1 MVVIATVPCAGA
13 DRADCPS
20 TLTESRAMTLVAD
33 LLASLYL
40 LAAAAADAL
49 FGRKRRRYRAA
60 VDIDAPVDVVWRACS
75 AHEIEFDG
83 PQMIGIKVAPR
94 PGTPDIYEGHI
105 TVGERAIEM
114 AYREVESR
122 PNEALLIEILKDG
135 SAPSVAPG
143 RDHYVACTFEQR
155 GEGTRLTMVHEL
167 THETFWSRVLIPL
180 GARINGRRLKRYCE
194 KEAGTAKPSSR
205 FGAALMTG
213 ALTYASFSYLF
224 NWQFAAVLLFLLI
237 VHEGGHAIAMR
248 WVGLP
253 VQGVYFIPFVGGVAV
268 SAARHRNEGE
278 RGFVAL
284 MGPGFSVLTTGAFV
298 AGAFMTEDPMFELLA
313 LASAMLNGINL
324 APVLPLDGGQIVD
337 AALSRSDPEISSVI
351 NMLTLIAGVGVS
363 VYLEWYVLTAIL
375 LLTTPMVFRPAA
387 SRRRAEPIT
396 EASRN
401 WLVAGYL
408 ATVAFYVTV
417 AAHYLV

>member
-1 MVVIATVPCAGA
+1 M
-13 DRADCPS
+13 
-20 TLTESRAMTLVAD
+20 LTESRAMMLVAD

-40 LAAAAADAL
+40 LVTAAADAL
-49 FGRKRRRYRAA
+49 FGRKRRRYAAA

-83 PQMIGIKVAPR
+83 PQRIGIKVARR
-94 PGTPDIYEGHI
+94 PGTPDVYEGHV

-143 RDHYVACTFEQR
+143 RDHYVACAFERR

-180 GARINGRRLKRYCE
+180 GARINGRRVKRYCE
-194 KEAGTAKPSSR
+194 KEAGTAEPPASR
-205 FGAALMTG
+205 MGAALMTG
-213 ALTYASFSYLF
+213 ALTYASFGYLF
-224 NWQFAAVLLFLLI
+224 DWQFAAILLLLLI
-237 VHEGGHAIAMR
+237 VHEAGHAIAMR

-253 VQGVYFIPFVGGVAV
+253 VQGIYFIPFVGGVAV
-268 SAARHRNEGE
+268 SAAPHRSEAE

-284 MGPGFSVLTTGAFV
+284 MGPGFSVFTTGAFV
-298 AGAFMTEDPMFELLA
+298 ARRLHDGRSELFELLA
-313 LASAMLNGINL
+313 LVSAMLNGINL

-337 AALSRSDPEISSVI
+337 AALSRS
-351 NMLTLIAGVGVS
+351 
-363 VYLEWYVLTAIL
+363 
-375 LLTTPMVFRPAA
+375 RPGD
-387 SRRRAEPIT
+387 
-396 EASRN
+396 
-401 WLVAGYL
+401 LVASS
-408 ATVAFYVTV
+408 TC
-417 AAHYLV
+417 